1 MSKIA
6 EQRRGSIRRALRTLE
21 DLIAYGN
28 DLDDARRA
36 SLFEYGDCVAEYIT
50 RHANGDA
57 GSATVVGTRCRG
69 IASGSRLSGG
79 FLYNLVR
86 VARAFPPEQ
95 RDEYAD
101 RPWGWFLECVREREP
116 RAAAERYAELSIGQI
131 KDLRKTRQIP
141 REPGYVRL
149 QLTLR
154 PDQVTDLLD
163 GQRVTLTRQLPTGEE
178 VVVTAQR
185 RTRL

>member
-1 MSKIA
+1 MTAMSKS
-6 EQRRGSIRRALRTLE
+6 GIRRHLRTLE

-36 SLFEYGDCVAEYIT
+36 SLFEYGDCVAEYIA

-57 GSATVVGTRCRG
+57 GTATVVRTLCRG
-69 IASGSRLSGG
+69 IAFGSRLSGG

-101 RPWGWFLECVREREP
+101 RSWGWFLECVRERDP
-116 RAAAERYAELSIGQI
+116 LAAAERYAGMSMGQS
-131 KDLRKTRQIP
+131 KDLRKTKQIP
-141 REPGYVRL
+141 RESGYVRL
-149 QLTLR
+149 QVTLR
-154 PDQVTDLLD
+154 PDQIADLTN
-163 GQRVTLTRQLPTGEE
+163 GQRVVVTRSLPGGEE
-178 VVVTAQR
+178 LKVVLIR
-185 RTRL
+185 NP